1 MTTAYAGAM
10 RVGTGVLHYR
20 FWPEARETI
29 DALLGQTRP
38 PDELVVFDNG
48 SGDGSPERIRDAYPT
63 VVVRSVAANLGPSA
77 GMNRVMDSVLDLG
90 VDAVQLVPHDCTLA
104 EDALEQLVARLE
116 GDPRLGAVG
125 PVLGY
130 SSEPERL
137 WSAGGDIHPRNW
149 DTGHP
154 RLAPTVSEAY
164 RRAPYEVDWLDGSG
178 ILMRADAVERTGRYS
193 EQFFYFFDEPDYHIR
208 MRRLGWR
215 LECVPAAAAWQEPG
229 FPNPYMFV
237 RNRLGFLARN
247 APRRVLAREL
257 LRVAFH
263 LARDT
268 IRPRS
273 TLDRSEAWLRL
284 RGAVDFARGR
294 WGPPPASLGFRRSES

>member
-1 MTTAYAGAM
+1 M
-10 RVGTGVLHYR
+10 RVGSGILHYR
-20 FWPEARETI
+20 FWPDVRDAI
-29 DALLGQTRP
+29 DALLNQTRP

-48 SGDGSPERIRDAYPT
+48 SGDGSPERIREAYPT
-63 VVVRSVAANLGPSA
+63 VHVRSVAANLGPSA
-77 GMNRVMDSVLDLG
+77 GMNRVMDSVLELG

-104 EDALEQLVARLE
+104 KDALERLVAALE
-116 GDPRLGAVG
+116 EDASLGAVG

-137 WSAGGDIHPRNW
+137 WSAGGEIHPRTW

-154 RLAPTVSEAY
+154 RLAPTVSEAC
-164 RRAPYEVDWLDGSG
+164 RSAPYEVDWLDGSG
-178 ILMRADAVERTGRYS
+178 ILMRADAVERTGRYP
-193 EQFFYFFDEPDYHIR
+193 EQFFYFFDEPDYHLR

-229 FPNPYMFV
+229 FPNSYMFV

-247 APRRVLAREL
+247 APRRLLVREL
-257 LRVAFH
+257 LRVAFY

-268 IRPRS
+268 ARPRPG
-273 TLDRSEAWLRL
+273 LDRADGWLRL
-284 RGAVDFARGR
+284 RGVVDFFRGR
-294 WGPPPASLGFRRSES
+294 WGPPPASVEPQRNNS